1 MTHPYSGRPS
11 EALLKVSV
19 QPDGDPEIF
28 YSIQGEGVNI
38 GVPTVFLRL
47 ALCNL
52 RCSWCDTKY
61 TWDWDHYEYEKEVRD
76 MSLSAVEG
84 EIRRFGCSHLVITG
98 GEPLMQARHMVPLA
112 QSLKKLDYFIEVE
125 TNGTLIPPQD
135 FACLVDQWN
144 VSPKL
149 ANSAN
154 SVKHRE
160 VPRALNYFAAL
171 PNAYFKYV
179 VESPD
184 DIPEIVSLNST
195 YGIASASTLLMPQA
209 VDSSELIQK
218 SEWLVERCQENGF
231 RFSTRLQVLLWGAKR
246 GL

>member
-1 MTHPYSGRPS
+1 M
-11 EALLKVSV
+11 LKVSV
-19 QPDGDPEIF
+19 QPDGNPEIF

-52 RCSWCDTKY
+52 KCDWCDTKY

-76 MSLSAVEG
+76 MSPSAVEE
-84 EIRRFGCSHLVITG
+84 EITRFGCNHLVITG
-98 GEPLMQARHMVPLA
+98 GEPLMQARQMVPLA
-112 QSLKKLDYFIEVE
+112 RSLKKLDYFIEVE
-125 TNGTLIPPQD
+125 TNGTLVPPQE
-135 FACLVDQWN
+135 FSSMVDQWN

-154 SVKHRE
+154 TVKRRE
-160 VPRALNYFAAL
+160 VPRALNYFSSL

-179 VESPD
+179 VENPD
-184 DIPEIVSLNST
+184 DIQEILSLNST

-209 VDSSELIQK
+209 VDSFELLQK
-218 SEWLVERCQENGF
+218 SRWMVERCQETGF

>member
-1 MTHPYSGRPS
+1 
-11 EALLKVSV
+11 LLKVSV
-19 QPDGDPEIF
+19 QPDGNPEIF

-52 RCSWCDTKY
+52 KCDWCDTKY

-76 MSLSAVEG
+76 MSPSAVEE
-84 EIRRFGCSHLVITG
+84 EITRFGCSHLVITG
-98 GEPLMQARHMVPLA
+98 GEPLMQAQQMVPLA
-112 QSLKKLDYFIEVE
+112 RSLKKLDYFIEVE
-125 TNGTLIPPQD
+125 TNGTLVPPQE
-135 FACLVDQWN
+135 FSSLVDQWN

-154 SVKHRE
+154 SAKRRE
-160 VPRALNYFAAL
+160 VPRALNYFAGL

-179 VESPD
+179 VENPD
-184 DIPEIVSLNST
+184 DIQEIVSLNTT

-209 VDSSELIQK
+209 VDSFELLQK
-218 SEWLVERCQENGF
+218 SRWLVDLCQETGF

>member
-1 MTHPYSGRPS
+1 MTPRSS
-11 EALLKVSV
+11 EKPGEPLLKVSI
-19 QPDGDPEIF
+19 QPEGNPEIF

-52 RCSWCDTKY
+52 RCDWCDTKY
-61 TWDWDHYEYEKEVRD
+61 TWDWDHYEYDKEVRD
-76 MSLSAVEG
+76 MSLSAVEE
-84 EIRRFGCSHLVITG
+84 EIRRFGCRHLVITG
-98 GEPLMQARHMVPLA
+98 GEPLMQARQMVPLA

-125 TNGTLIPPQD
+125 SNGTLVPPRE
-135 FACLVDQWN
+135 FSSLVDQWN
-144 VSPKL
+144 VSPKRSNSS
-149 ANSAN
+149 NSA
-154 SVKHRE
+154 KRRE
-160 VPRALNYFAAL
+160 VPRALNYFAGL

-179 VESPD
+179 VEHPD
-184 DIPEIVSLNST
+184 DIQEIVSLNST

-209 VDSSELIQK
+209 VNSFELLQK
-218 SEWLVERCQENGF
+218 SGWMVDLCQETGF